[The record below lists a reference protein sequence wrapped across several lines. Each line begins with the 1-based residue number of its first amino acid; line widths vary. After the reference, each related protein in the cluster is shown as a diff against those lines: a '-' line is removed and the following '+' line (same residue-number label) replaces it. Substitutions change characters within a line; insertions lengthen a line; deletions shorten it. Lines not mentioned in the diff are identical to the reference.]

1 MADAGGMGDAGG
13 IGDGGGITERA
24 GGIRG
29 GAVVGVAAIVAS
41 LPWLVGDNVPS
52 IHECNF
58 R

>member
-1 MADAGGMGDAGG
+1 MGDRAEGDAGG

-29 GAVVGVAAIVAS
+29 GAVVGVAAIVVS

-52 IHECNF
+52 IHEYNF
-58 R
+58 